1 MKLDFTKLLELYSD
15 HGEKELN
22 IILNSI
28 SYSFKYDQENTI
40 NILNILCDI
49 KSNYPNFKIKY
60 NENIERSY
68 IDYLNNIIYLNTTKN
83 DLFIHELTHAIH
95 YYNEE
100 RSIPNKFQDLFQN
113 LVKDENFIS
122 RCIDVINYI
131 SDCKKQIYEDIFF
144 NKPKLTESELPLK
157 MSLYDAVDDIIDAFT
172 KGELYDKGL
181 YLWKNNDSY
190 NKKTSSCSG
199 HGSDYYKHEEN
210 IFAEVIAQYSTI
222 RNTEYRIELF
232 KLLRLCLG
240 DDMLNF
246 LEDYYLNLTKGL
258 FKKITNEEKITKLK

>member
-15 HGEKELN
+15 LGDKELN

-28 SYSFKYDQENTI
+28 SYSFNYDQENTI
-40 NILNILCDI
+40 NIINILCDI
-49 KSNYPNFKIKY
+49 KSNYHNFKIKY
-60 NENIERSY
+60 NQNIESSY
-68 IDYLNNIIYLNTTKN
+68 FDYSNNIIYLNTTKT

-95 YYNEE
+95 YYKEK
-100 RSIPNKFQDLFQN
+100 RSTPKKFQDLFQN
-113 LVKDENFIS
+113 LVNDENFIS
-122 RCIDVINYI
+122 RCIDIIDYI
-131 SDCKKQIYEDIFF
+131 SICKKNIYEDIFF
-144 NKPKLTESELPLK
+144 NKPKLTEPELPLK
-157 MSLYDAVDDIIDAFT
+157 MALYDAIDDIIDAFT

-181 YLWKNNDSY
+181 SFWKNNDSY
-190 NKKTSSCSG
+190 IKKASKCPG
-199 HGSDYYKHEEN
+199 HGPDYYKHEGN

-246 LEDYYLNLTKGL
+246 LEEYYLNLTQGL
-258 FKKITNEEKITKLK
+258 FKKIINSEEINKLK